1 MAFNYLSAIL
11 DVGTKENVAKALDIW
26 NEYVETMNE
35 KIEENEALDI
45 LANDDL
51 YLGFEVEQVEED
63 TELWIYSKRRCLIDN
78 LTKFVIKLGHELKLK
93 GKWGFEFGEGGG
105 GGAAVIDLETGTFE
119 EINTDSW
126 LREKLGKN

>member
-1 MAFNYLSAIL
+1 MAYNCLSAIL

-45 LANDDL
+45 LADDDL

-63 TELWIYSKRRCLIDN
+63 NELWIYSEKRCLIDN
-78 LTKFVIKLGHELKLK
+78 LIKFVTKLGQELKLK

-126 LREKLGKN
+126 LREKLRKD